1 MVSLS
6 FSTNPFN
13 NYYAANSK
21 EFISLDKAAKQDF
34 KPENRYDLLPGN
46 ADSFAADLEKYAKH
60 FGYSFLL
67 DVPSTRIDDA
77 ANANTFVYS
86 NHTHMSETW
95 NQVTDENIAINAN
108 EIWGTRDWTQATPTG
123 GVFQIAEMNAT
134 RGEVGTANA
143 VTIIGRKKF
152 LERWK
157 STIMSHQ
164 IMSMLNP
171 EAQIAIKL
179 HKNKY
184 QWVDPL
190 PNETIDD
197 GRSFLNEVFKLIRPD
212 VQTNVYAE
220 LAKIK
225 MIKPFDY
232 AFNIIK
238 WHSAME
244 SKRISIMHKVPGVYH
259 ESQYIMDYL
268 DASLTVDVKSFKA
281 EVSILRNRYLRG
293 NPDSWTASY
302 ISGEIIKTY
311 NNMSED
317 GTWKREIG
325 EKDQII
331 ALTTKLTEMQAKLDK
346 QVAAFATQQQSGGNN
361 DKTDNQKSDGGNRR
375 SKKEPYTVAA
385 WRLIKKEDSV
395 SVNGKEYFWCMG
407 DHYSGGEKY
416 NGMYADHKACDHDS
430 WRKTIDEKRAS
441 RNPSGKPSN
450 GPIADP
456 KPAPTQEIK
465 LTLNDKLRNA
475 FCTQAGLSAEAIDR
489 IWDDAQGKD

>member
-1 MVSLS
+1 MVLS

-60 FGYSFLL
+60 FGYGFLL
-67 DVPSTRIDDA
+67 NVHSTRTPDA
-77 ANANTFVYS
+77 AAPNAFIYS
-86 NHTHMSETW
+86 NPIHMLDTW
-95 NQVTDENIAINAN
+95 NQVTDANVAINAN
-108 EIWGTRDWTQATPTG
+108 EIWGTRDWTQGTPIG
-123 GVFQIAEMNAT
+123 GVFQIAEMTNA
-134 RGEVGTANA
+134 RGELGAANS
-143 VTIIGRKKF
+143 VTLLGRKKF

-164 IMSMLNP
+164 IMEMLTP
-171 EAQIAIKL
+171 EAQVAIKL
-179 HKNKY
+179 HKSKF
-184 QWVDPL
+184 QWIDPL

-197 GRSFLNEVFKLIRPD
+197 GRSLLNEVLRLIRPD

-225 MIKPFDY
+225 TIKPVDY

-244 SKRISIMHKVPGVYH
+244 SKRISITNKVPGAYH

-281 EVSILRNRYLRG
+281 EVNILRNRYLRG
-293 NPDSWTASY
+293 NPDRWTASY

-311 NNMSED
+311 NNMFED

-331 ALTTKLTEMQAKLDK
+331 ALTTKLTEMQAKFEQ
-346 QVAAFATQQQSGGNN
+346 QVAAFATQQQPGGNKE
-361 DKTDNQKSDGGNRR
+361 KTDNSKSEGGSRR
-375 SKKEPYTVAA
+375 GKREPYTVAA
-385 WRLIKKEDSV
+385 WRLVKKEDTV
-395 SVNGKEYFWCMG
+395 SVNGKEYFWCTG
-407 DHYSGGEKY
+407 DHYSGGEKH
-416 NGMYADHKACDHDS
+416 NGMYADHKSCDHDS
-430 WRKTIDEKRAS
+430 WRKAIDDRRAKS
-441 RNPSGKPSN
+441 NPSGKPTN
-450 GPIADP
+450 NTPTDAKP
-456 KPAPTQEIK
+456 NPAPEKK

-475 FCTQAGLSAEAIDR
+475 FCTQAGLSAEAVDR
-489 IWDDAQGKD
+489 IWEDAQGNE

>member
-1 MVSLS
+1 MVLS

-60 FGYSFLL
+60 YGYGFLL
-67 DVPSTRIDDA
+67 NVPSTRTPDA
-77 ANANTFVYS
+77 AAANTYIYS
-86 NHTHMSETW
+86 NPIHMLETW
-95 NQVTDENIAINAN
+95 NQVTDANVAINAN
-108 EIWGTRDWTQATPTG
+108 EIWGTRDWTQGTPIG
-123 GVFQIAEMNAT
+123 GVLQIAEMTNA
-134 RGEVGTANA
+134 RGEIGAANV
-143 VTIIGRKKF
+143 VTLIGRKKF

-164 IMSMLNP
+164 IMEMLTP
-171 EAQIAIKL
+171 EAQVAIKL
-179 HKNKY
+179 HKNKF

-190 PNETIDD
+190 PNETVDD
-197 GRSFLNEVFKLIRPD
+197 GRSLLNEVLRLIRPD

-225 MIKPFDY
+225 TIKPVDY

-244 SKRISIMHKVPGVYH
+244 SKRISITNKVPGAYH

-268 DASLTVDVKSFKA
+268 DASLTVEVKSFKA
-281 EVSILRNRYLRG
+281 EVNILRNRYLRG
-293 NPDSWTASY
+293 NPDRWTASY

-311 NNMSED
+311 NNMFED

-325 EKDQII
+325 EKDQIF
-331 ALTTKLTEMQAKLDK
+331 ALTTKLTEMQAKFEQ
-346 QVAAFATQQQSGGNN
+346 QVAAFATQQQSGGNKE
-361 DKTDNQKSDGGNRR
+361 KTDNSKSDSGSRR
-375 SKKEPYTVAA
+375 GKKEPYTVAA
-385 WRLIKKEDSV
+385 WRLVKKEDTV
-395 SVNGKEYFWCMG
+395 TVNGKEYFWCTG
-407 DHYSGGEKY
+407 DHYSGGEKH
-416 NGMYADHKACDHDS
+416 NGMYADHKSCDHDS
-430 WRKTIDEKRAS
+430 WRKAIDDRRAKT
-441 RNPSGKPSN
+441 NPSGKTANNTP
-450 GPIADP
+450 ADTKP
-456 KPAPTQEIK
+456 TPAPEKK

-475 FCTQAGLSAEAIDR
+475 FCTQAGLSAEAVDR
-489 IWDDAQGKD
+489 IWEDAQGNE